1 MPTQDKA
8 IVEIEFDDRPEAG
21 HLVAHL
27 RGEVDLASL
36 ACFRSV
42 LRGLADTDRAAVVVE
57 LDDLQHLCA
66 SGVRELLRLRDEL
79 ELRGSGLH
87 LVCGE
92 HRPAR
97 MILRALGIDALGAL
111 PGAPTPLVVDSRV
124 RRLN

>member
-1 MPTQDKA
+1 MQDKA
-8 IVEIEFDDRPEAG
+8 MVEIEFEDRPEPG
-21 HLVAHL
+21 YLVAHL

-36 ACFRSV
+36 ECFRSV
-42 LRGLADTDRAAVVVE
+42 LRRIADADRTVVVVD

-79 ELRGSGLH
+79 ELCGGGLH
-87 LVCGE
+87 LVCDE

-97 MILRALGIDALGAL
+97 MILRALGISAIGAL
-111 PGAPTPLVVDSRV
+111 PGVPTPLVADSAA

>member
-1 MPTQDKA
+1 MQDRAK
-8 IVEIEFDDRPEAG
+8 VEIELEDRPEPG
-21 HLVAHL
+21 YLVARV

-36 ACFRSV
+36 GCFRSV
-42 LRGLADTDRAAVVVE
+42 LRHIADADHTVVMVE

-79 ELRGSGLH
+79 ELRGGGLH
-87 LVCGE
+87 LVCDD

-97 MILRALGIDALGAL
+97 MILRALGIPALGTL
-111 PGAPTPLVVDSRV
+111 PGVPAPLVADGRA